1 MQQRDFVQSQLN
13 TVLKQMEAM
22 EEERQLVS
30 IDEYMYYLLLPCDYE

>member
-30 IDEYMYYLLLPCDYE
+30 IDE